1 MRQEGKEGGREGKGG
16 VNKGGREG
24 QRGAWRD
31 EEREGQRE
39 RGKEGDICEGI
50 CTLITDNRF
59 PIKARLHDM
68 LPVTAALLNRCITD
82 SQSLPVLLTTI
93 ITLALNGEN

>member
-1 MRQEGKEGGREGKGG
+1 MIEAGREGGR
-16 VNKGGREG
+16 
-24 QRGAWRD
+24 
-31 EEREGQRE
+31 
-39 RGKEGDICEGI
+39 KEGNICEGI

-59 PIKARLHDM
+59 PIKARLHGM

-93 ITLALNGEN
+93 RTLALNGEN